1 MMKFFGTDLEAAR
14 CVFTVDGQPLERTV
28 LHPVGLLATTA
39 QGALT
44 VPCEKGNPDW
54 ETAARWVDWFWNQ
67 PLRQGGRRYYDNCL
81 YFFCLMMLSGVYKIY

>member
-1 MMKFFGTDLEAAR
+1 MMKFFVTDLEAVR

-44 VPCEKGNPDW
+44 VPRKEGDPDW

-81 YFFCLMMLSGVYKIY
+81 YLFAFLALSGKYRIW